1 MNTYIHM
8 RAYVGKHQIWLKYM
22 KLDSP
27 WREERERERDGD
39 KEVFEKTI
47 PKYFPKLIDTKVQIQ
62 IAQDTSSKKNKM
74 HAWSYQRYISKKKKK
89 RKNLTGKWRWKYTTD
104 KGTQITRIDFS

>member
-1 MNTYIHM
+1 MTKIYE
-8 RAYVGKHQIWLKYM
+8 VGFPLK
-22 KLDSP
+22 
-27 WREERERERDGD
+27 RRERERGRDGD

-74 HAWSYQRYISKKKKK
+74 HAWIYQRYIAKKKSQ
-89 RKNLTGKWRWKYTTD
+89 GKILQVNED
-104 KGTQITRIDFS
+104 ENILQIREHR